1 MDLNLLRQSL
11 AVPIKQ
17 AGDIDSAGRQAF
29 QIGQKIGL
37 SETDL
42 DAAVFIAVE
51 LASNLVK
58 HGGGGDLI
66 FRVIDNDFDH
76 GIELMSL
83 DNGSGMIVSRCM
95 EDGYSTAGGAGTG
108 LGTIRRLATAF
119 DAYSLAEMGSV
130 LVARI
135 LKRTSSTSPFDLGAL
150 CLPIAGE
157 RYCGDAWAVRE
168 HEDRLS
174 MMVSDGLGH
183 GIGAAEA
190 SDLALGIFAQALDH
204 APSAILEAQHVAL
217 TGSIGAAVLTCRL
230 DSRTNMMS
238 CTGIG
243 NVAGVIVDGAD
254 ERGVVSLEGVVG
266 SRVRKIKTFDYDVLA
281 GQTLVFHS
289 DGLTSRWRLKDFP
302 GLFSRSAA
310 VIAGVMFKTYRRG
323 KDDATVLVVR
333 RR

>member
-17 AGDIDSAGRQAF
+17 AGDIDVAGRQAF

-37 SETDL
+37 NEKDL

-83 DNGSGMIVSRCM
+83 DNGPGMIVSRCM
-95 EDGYSTAGGAGTG
+95 DDGYSTTGGAGTG
-108 LGTIRRLATAF
+108 LGTVRRLATAF
-119 DAYSLAEMGSV
+119 DAYSLAEIGSV

-135 LKRTSSTSPFDLGAL
+135 LKRTSGTSLFDIGAL
-150 CLPIAGE
+150 CLPVAGE
-157 RYCGDAWAVRE
+157 RYCGDAWDVRE

-190 SDLALGIFAQALDH
+190 SDLALGIFAQASDH

-217 TGSIGAAVLTCRL
+217 TASVGAAVLTCRL
-230 DSRTNMMS
+230 DCRTNIMS
-238 CTGIG
+238 CTGVG

-310 VIAGVMFKTYRRG
+310 VIAGVMFRTYRRG
-323 KDDATVLVVR
+323 KDDATVLVLR